1 MKQTN
6 NAIKFLMAQY
16 RAIFKNAYFKGMATA
31 VLLTAGLAAGQ
42 AQAAATDFSGTDTQ
56 LPLLADPDQTITI
69 VSDGT
74 ADGSNGKFDNFN
86 LQQSGNISW
95 NAEVV
100 IESGSGEWNG
110 NGNFLALPSGATAG
124 ATISGKG
131 SLTINGGNDIASA
144 DEVGL
149 KIGAYKENAEINIS
163 LGAIN
168 VLAGTLNVYDKSG
181 ESASEKSG
189 SVTIAADTITVGDS
203 AARDGSATAI
213 LNLTASAGNQDVKLT
228 LGREANT
235 DTGAVASEIIVNEG
249 GVVLLDAGDDTKN
262 SISVL
267 GKSLA
272 VNEGGLLVQ
281 TGSSGSN
288 IINTDVLNVSG
299 GQVVSGGSATVK
311 SHEGTVTGNLLVTTD
326 GWLSLQPETT
336 TSDSQP
342 PIAGTFTLAD
352 GSLTQLGGAIGIGSE
367 GHLIVTDNASIV
379 ASANGSTSGAIFV
392 DAGQDITGAGEV
404 TDINATLQISST
416 NLTKFLDG
424 GVKYRALSFA
434 NNKLSQADEETLTDS
449 LKGSVVLKSGGR
461 LDFSDTT
468 GTIDLHKFR
477 FASGDG
483 SSVTAG
489 AILVSDKGGII
500 SGNDLT
506 VSDILTSDGKD
517 TAVSDLKL
525 YIEADNLTLGNTAY
539 NKSGSSNLAP
549 WALRKPVCRTT
560 LTSLPPVIPLS

>member
-1 MKQTN
+1 M
-6 NAIKFLMAQY
+6 
-16 RAIFKNAYFKGMATA
+16 
-31 VLLTAGLAAGQ
+31 
-42 AQAAATDFSGTDTQ
+42 
-56 LPLLADPDQTITI
+56 
-69 VSDGT
+69 
-74 ADGSNGKFDNFN
+74 
-86 LQQSGNISW
+86 
-95 NAEVV
+95 
-100 IESGSGEWNG
+100 
-110 NGNFLALPSGATAG
+110 
-124 ATISGKG
+124 
-131 SLTINGGNDIASA
+131 
-144 DEVGL
+144 
-149 KIGAYKENAEINIS
+149 
-163 LGAIN
+163 
-168 VLAGTLNVYDKSG
+168 
-181 ESASEKSG
+181 
-189 SVTIAADTITVGDS
+189 
-203 AARDGSATAI
+203 
-213 LNLTASAGNQDVKLT
+213 
-228 LGREANT
+228 
-235 DTGAVASEIIVNEG
+235 
-249 GVVLLDAGDDTKN
+249 
-262 SISVL
+262 
-267 GKSLA
+267 
-272 VNEGGLLVQ
+272 
-281 TGSSGSN
+281 
-288 IINTDVLNVSG
+288 
-299 GQVVSGGSATVK
+299 
-311 SHEGTVTGNLLVTTD
+311 TTD

-539 NKSGSSNLAP
+539 NKSGSLGFEEARVQDNLNFVASGNTFVLADTVNADRDYFVQGTDADGDP
-549 WALRKPVCRTT
+549 INTTT
-560 LTSLPPVIPLS
+560 LNGTGTITGDNIQIGSGSNTGALNITGGAWTSDSNITIVSGSLAVKADAADNTPNWVNKQCRNQWQ